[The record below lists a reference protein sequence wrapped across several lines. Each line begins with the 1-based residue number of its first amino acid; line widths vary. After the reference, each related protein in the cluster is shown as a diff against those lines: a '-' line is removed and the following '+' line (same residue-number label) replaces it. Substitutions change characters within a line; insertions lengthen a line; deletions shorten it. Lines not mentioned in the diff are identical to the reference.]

1 MGVRDLVVR
10 WAVRRP
16 HVLPVEVPGQWRL
29 RALLDHELALRDWP
43 VASSPADADILA
55 VCGRPGPQL
64 SSAVDVVW
72 DQMPGPRVRTP
83 VTDGDRIGAALDDA
97 VAALRDTHRDDPR
110 EPGPPRGDEDSGESH
125 MESHSDMA
133 PAGIPLAEGAED
145 RDGLEMDVLHVRLG
159 PILPRWPGGFVLCC
173 ELHGDVIAGAEAL
186 RLDAGQYPAA
196 GGHRMSATSDDNVS
210 AARQCDHILDVLDLA
225 GWPGAAERARR
236 ARDAL
241 LAGTDPAE
249 TAALLDD
256 LELAVRRSHVLR
268 WSLRGLATLSPE
280 DLRRRGLPATWA
292 GDAHDR
298 LLRRITHARESIA
311 PEVIDADTFGSLPDI
326 VAGLDVAAARVVIAG
341 LGIDAAGHAT
351 R

>member
-29 RALLDHELALRDWP
+29 RALLDHELAVRDWP

-55 VCGRPGPQL
+55 VCGQPGPQL

-83 VTDGDRIGAALDDA
+83 VTDGDGIGPALDDA
-97 VAALRDTHRDDPR
+97 IAALRDTHRDDPR

-159 PILPRWPGGFVLCC
+159 PILPRWPGGFVLRC
-173 ELHGDVIAGAEAL
+173 ELHGDVIAGAEAVS
-186 RLDAGQYPAA
+186 LDAGHYSAA
-196 GGHRMSATSDDNVS
+196 TGGKAS

-225 GWPGAAERARR
+225 GWPGAAERARG

-241 LAGTDPAE
+241 LADTDPAE
-249 TAALLDD
+249 TTALLDD
-256 LELAVRRSHVLR
+256 LELAVRGSHVLR

-280 DLRRRGLPATWA
+280 DLRSRGLPATWV

-298 LLRRITHARESIA
+298 LLQRITHARENVA
-311 PEVIDADTFGSLPDI
+311 PEVIDADILGSLPDL

-341 LGIDAAGHAT
+341 LGIEAAGHGT

>member
-1 MGVRDLVVR
+1 MGVRDLVAR

-55 VCGRPGPQL
+55 VCGQPGPEL

-83 VTDGDRIGAALDDA
+83 VTDGDGIGSALDGA
-97 VAALRDTHRDDPR
+97 LAALRDTHRDDPR
-110 EPGPPRGDEDSGESH
+110 EPGPPHGGGDSGESDMDSHAH

-159 PILPRWPGGFVLCC
+159 PILPHWPGGFVLRC
-173 ELHGDVIAGAEAL
+173 ELHGDVIAGADAVS
-186 RLDAGQYPAA
+186 LDAGQYPVAA
-196 GGHRMSATSDDNVS
+196 GDRAP

-225 GWPGAAERARR
+225 GWPDAAQRARR

-241 LAGTDPAE
+241 LVGAEPAE
-249 TAALLDD
+249 TTALLDD
-256 LELAVRRSHVLR
+256 LELAVCRSHVLR
-268 WSLRGLATLSPE
+268 WSLNGLATLNPD

-298 LLRRITHARESIA
+298 LLRQISQAREDTA
-311 PEVIDADTFGSLPDI
+311 PEVIDADILGSLPDI

-341 LGIDAAGHAT
+341 LGIDTAKHGT